1 MEIKKVQDGEC
12 LTVILKGS
20 LDPNTSPE
28 LMDDLTK
35 NVDFEK
41 VKELIF
47 DFKDVDYIFSVG
59 LRVFLQIQKIVS
71 SYDNKMKII
80 NASDSIKQIFD
91 VVGFS
96 KIITLE

>member
-1 MEIKKVQDGEC
+1 MEIKKVQNGEV

-28 LMDDLTK
+28 LMDYLTK
-35 NVDFEK
+35 NVDLEN
-41 VKELIF
+41 VKELVF
-47 DFKDVDYIFSVG
+47 DFKNVDYIFSVG
-59 LRVFLQIQKIVS
+59 LRVFLQIQKMVS
-71 SYDNKMKII
+71 SYNNKMKII

>member
-1 MEIKKVQDGEC
+1 MEIEKSHDGTRV
-12 LTVILKGS
+12 LVTLKGS
-20 LDPNTSPE
+20 LDPNFSPL
-28 LMDDLTK
+28 LMDELAK
-35 NVDFEK
+35 EVDWQN

-71 SYDNKMKII
+71 SYGNSMKIV
-80 NASDSIKQIFD
+80 NASDAVKEVFD